1 MKVDFF
7 LAVETEQILVMGT
20 NQIFR
25 NSCVVWLINWSEQYF
40 LRDSHRISLGFS
52 DLSTVPDFGAI
63 PDVSE
68 KCPDVQ
74 IYRSIYYFI
83 LQLGPTCFNN
93 CSQPKKT
100 NYFFALSAFTV
111 IVIMNVLRKK
121 LWHYNILHTF
131 NLLCSFANYLEHYVP
146 DFLSIWLAGLDFV
159 PLLE

>member
-1 MKVDFF
+1 MKVDFL

-20 NQIFR
+20 NQISR
-25 NSCVVWLINWSEQYF
+25 NSSVVWLINWSEQYF
-40 LRDSHRISLGFS
+40 LRDSHRISFGFS

-83 LQLGPTCFNN
+83 LHPGLTCFNN

-100 NYFFALSAFTV
+100 NYFLRWARLPSLLLWTYYGRNYGITIFCILSTYCA
-111 IVIMNVLRKK
+111 
-121 LWHYNILHTF
+121 H
-131 NLLCSFANYLEHYVP
+131 LLT
-146 DFLSIWLAGLDFV
+146 I
-159 PLLE
+159 